1 MFFIYLKDIKKH
13 YKTMND
19 KSEFN
24 KKLTHKV
31 IVKEAIHLKCLI
43 SYVEQD
49 YK

>member
-24 KKLTHKV
+24 KNLLIKWQLKKLY
-31 IVKEAIHLKCLI
+31 I
-43 SYVEQD
+43 
-49 YK
+49 